1 MNSFRRSTL
10 TLVLAFLMVT
20 LPWTVLADSSTAKT
34 GDEGEQISVN
44 ATENV
49 HQNRVDVDINFTS
62 LSLGESYEYTI
73 YFTRVDPDFIHHEID
88 DSFYCGGGVHNVS
101 VNWTPDQQGPW
112 TVTVE
117 LGTQTQHLVT
127 ADDTFGWGNVWEN
140 SGDPIPEISAS
151 PESTHYDYFGNSSI
165 ADNVTIS
172 IDAVG
177 TENGADY
184 KLKWKLY
191 QGTVEDGNLQIGV
204 TEGALHRTFTMR
216 NLGSYWVDETNFTL
230 VSWLYRLDSGESS
243 NQTEVQVGQQE
254 WMFKIGEK
262 PEVVI
267 EPVIPGCMDSNA
279 TNYDPTATEDDG
291 SCEYEDEDGDGIYD
305 HLEIDGCTDTDAI
318 NFDANATD
326 DDGTCEYLDSDE
338 DGVFDHLEIEGCT
351 DKNATNY
358 NQNATEEDGTCEYL
372 DTDEDGIFDYLEVPG
387 CTDNFALNF
396 EIDAT
401 DDDGSCAYPAP
412 LSVTLNTNRTSGDAP
427 LSISFSADTSGG
439 REPIEVLWN
448 FGDGATSDQA
458 KVNHV
463 FSAGVYTVILQ
474 ITDDNDTM
482 VEHSVPIIA
491 SEPPV
496 IDDLSGYLSN
506 TGQLDPLGK
515 GVATFEFTATISG
528 GEGPYTYAWRFGD
541 NTSSSA
547 ESPVLHEYASMDTYT
562 VQVTVEDSEGRTLI
576 LEEEIVITD
585 GNGEGNGII
594 PILDELSGEDGN
606 FDLYATGTGVIG
618 LLLIFGLF
626 GRKRRESFLEAER
639 RKARGEGSIWD
650 D

>member
-1 MNSFRRSTL
+1 MWS
-10 TLVLAFLMVT
+10 
-20 LPWTVLADSSTAKT
+20 PPQEGPYTAHCKLKQS
-34 GDEGEQISVN
+34 GFE
-44 ATENV
+44 
-49 HQNRVDVDINFTS
+49 
-62 LSLGESYEYTI
+62 LI
-73 YFTRVDPDFIHHEID
+73 YGNE
-88 DSFYCGGGVHNVS
+88 
-101 VNWTPDQQGPW
+101 
-112 TVTVE
+112 
-117 LGTQTQHLVT
+117 
-127 ADDTFGWGNVWEN
+127 TFGWGDVANN
-140 SGDPIPEISAS
+140 SGPPEVDISLFFDGDL
-151 PESTHYDYFGNSSI
+151 ESQSAIQRVDGQYYLDIVDNLSLREDI
-165 ADNVTIS
+165 AIS
-172 IDAVG
+172 IDADN
-177 TENGADY
+177 TENGNRY
-184 KLKWKLY
+184 
-191 QGTVEDGNLQIGV
+191 
-204 TEGALHRTFTMR
+204 TMQ
-216 NLGSYWVDETNFTL
+216 FTL
-230 VSWLYRLDSGESS
+230 HKMVGDELEYLIGWGTTVLHATYTMAALNSTADGWVEGRSYRFAVDLVPSDYIMTPNPWDEFYFTIGTPP
-243 NQTEVQVGQQE
+243 TEV
-254 WMFKIGEK
+254 IL
-262 PEVVI
+262 
-267 EPVIPGCMDSNA
+267 GCMDANA
-279 TNYDPTATEDDG
+279 TNYDQNATE
-291 SCEYEDEDGDGIYD
+291 
-305 HLEIDGCTDTDAI
+305 
-318 NFDANATD
+318 
-326 DDGTCEYLDSDE
+326 DDGTCEYLDTDEDGVFDHLEIEGCTDEIAINYNQNATEEDGTCEYLDTDE

-351 DKNATNY
+351 DKNAVNY

-412 LSVTLNTNRTSGDAP
+412 LSVTLNANRTSGEAP

-448 FGDGATSDQA
+448 FGDGTTSDQA

-474 ITDDNDTM
+474 VTDDNDTM

-528 GEGPYTYAWRFGD
+528 GEEPYTYAWRFGD

-547 ESPVLHEYASMDTYT
+547 ESPVIHEYARFGKFT
-562 VQVTVEDSEGRTLI
+562 VQVTVSDSEGRTLI
-576 LEEEIVITD
+576 LEEEITITD
-585 GNGEGNGII
+585 GDDEGNII
-594 PILDELSGEDGN
+594 APILDELSGGDGN
-606 FDLYATGTGVIG
+606 FDIYATGTAVIG